1 MMKTLCYPVALLC
14 VVLNLWSC
22 NTPEDVPTLQQH
34 FDRAQALE
42 AQKKLEEAIAA
53 YGELARR
60 LRWNGSPVA
69 REWEVRALVHKGLVL
84 VRQRE
89 DINLD
94 WDQAQHKLEEA
105 LTVFNQVDRR
115 FGQDQSPAVRE
126 WVVKALLQKGL
137 ILEKQ
142 IVEPLTTIPVITLRL
157 EEEDRHRIK
166 KQQQQ
171 RAELVTF
178 YEEIDRRFGQDQ
190 TLAVRTGVAEAL
202 IKKGDLLDLLDRY
215 DESFATYDEI
225 VRRFSQED
233 SPTAREWT
241 ARTLIQKGKRWGYKV
256 MYAFSTPI
264 DGPDGDEEAVALY
277 IEVIDRFSQ
286 DPAPAVRQWAA
297 EALFNIGELLKGTHK
312 LDAYDEVVRRFGED
326 EAPEV
331 RQWAAEALRHKG
343 IYRGDIA
350 TYDELDRRYGQDTAP
365 EIRNTVVN
373 GLSRKGKILW
383 KQGKPDGMIAVY
395 EEIDRRFSQNE
406 KKNEKARG
414 SVAAIFLDKGVCLGV
429 LGRFEAAYAVFDEID
444 RRYAEDEDY
453 FFALLLL
460 PEALFAKGF
469 LLEEEGKPEAAL
481 AVYEELKRRY
491 GQDRI
496 RAWLWLEQTDARIAF
511 LKENGSIKGQG
522 LFKQWAEEKKY
533 INR

>member
-22 NTPEDVPTLQQH
+22 NTPEDVPTLQRH
-34 FDRAQALE
+34 FDTARALE
-42 AQKKLEEAIAA
+42 AQKKPDEAIAA

-84 VRQRE
+84 VHQSK
-89 DINLD
+89 DLNLD
-94 WDQAQHKLEEA
+94 LDQTQRKLEEA

-115 FGQDQSPAVRE
+115 FGEDKSPAVRE
-126 WVVKALLQKGL
+126 WVVKALVQKGM

-142 IVEPLTTIPVITLRL
+142 IVTPLITITVIPRL
-157 EEEDRHRIK
+157 IEENRPKIK

-171 RAELVTF
+171 REELVTF

-190 TLAVRTGVAEAL
+190 PLAVRTGVAEAL
-202 IKKGDLLDLLDRY
+202 IEKGTLLELLDRY

-241 ARTLIQKGKRWGYKV
+241 AKALVQKGRRWVFKAMSV
-256 MYAFSTPI
+256 LSTPI
-264 DGPDGDEEAVALY
+264 DRLDGYREAIAVY
-277 IEVIDRFSQ
+277 VEVIDRFNQ
-286 DPAPAVRQWAA
+286 DSAPAVRQWAA
-297 EALFNIGELLKGTHK
+297 EALFNVGKLLEGTHK

-350 TYDELDRRYGQDTAP
+350 AYDELDRRYGQDTDP
-365 EIRNTVVN
+365 EVRSKVVD
-373 GLSRKGKILW
+373 GLSRKGEILW

-395 EEIDRRFSQNE
+395 DEIDRRFSQNE
-406 KKNEKARG
+406 EKNKEARG
-414 SVAAIFLDKGVCLGV
+414 SVAVIFLDKGIRLGV

-444 RRYAEDEDY
+444 RRYAKDENY
-453 FFALLLL
+453 FARGRV
-460 PEALFAKGF
+460 PDALFAKGF

-491 GQDRI
+491 GQDEVLLVRK
-496 RAWLWLEQTDARIAF
+496 WLELADARIVA
-511 LKENGSIKGQG
+511 LKAGEAIKGGG
-522 LFKQWAEEKKY
+522 LFKQWAEEEY